1 MRQIARSP
9 AFLALKA
16 GDEATAAEAARGM
29 RSEIVDAWRVADE
42 AMRPTPPATI
52 IAKLTHVLALCAGVG
67 MSADDRGEWLAA
79 AATALDGIPPDLLAI
94 GIEAA
99 RRTADHPSKIVP
111 AINAAIGVYWTD
123 RRDELRMCTR
133 LGALTKADAVGIADT
148 IGASGDGIHPSEV
161 AETNRLMRKLGLR
174 QRYRPDGAGYQLE
187 RGRPDP
193 AGDAQPG
200 DAPMPADTEVR
211 RHEGPARNPTINDY
225 VALGVDRETAARF
238 VAERA
243 GKHGTNHDG

>member
-1 MRQIARSP
+1 
-9 AFLALKA
+9 
-16 GDEATAAEAARGM
+16 M
-29 RSEIVDAWRVADE
+29 RSEIIDAWRVADE
-42 AMRPTPPATI
+42 AMRPTPPTTI
-52 IAKLTHVLALCAGVG
+52 IAKLTPVLALSAGVG

-79 AATALDGIPPDLLAI
+79 AATALDGIPADLLAI

-111 AINAAIGVYWTD
+111 AINAAVGEFWSH

-133 LGALTKADAVGIADT
+133 LGAFTKADTVGMGDS
-148 IGASGDGIHPSEV
+148 IGSTDGIHPSEV
-161 AETNRLMRKLGLR
+161 AETNRLMRKLGLK

-187 RGRPDP
+187 RGQPDP

-200 DAPMPADTEVR
+200 DAPMPADTAVQ
-211 RHEGPARNPTINDY
+211 RHEGPARNPTVNDY

-238 VAERA
+238 VAERT
-243 GKHGTNHDG
+243 GQHGAKHDG